1 MYVIIQVGSQAYAH
15 RLFLYA
21 TSPTLKLFPPGAVA
35 GAEEL
40 GPHTDHHGAALV
52 LLRRCRLSPGE
63 LANLVD
69 STFLS
74 RYIHRM
80 YWCEHVESC
89 PWQMV
94 RSVAQWGETQ
104 AQAQAQAVGGMRGAA
119 ETGESGGAQ
128 KEEEGEEEESRAQVA
143 EQGQGQKGEEKQEE
157 QERGLEQEQQQ
168 QQEEKQQEQQQEEEK
183 QQEQQQEEE
192 KQQEQQQEEEKQ
204 QEQQQ
209 EEEGKVREQ
218 TQASPPPCVSIRVQA
233 FPKHFERWI
242 ATHLPPSL
250 PLDPKRFTHTL
261 SAVSTAPHFFPFHP
275 RQPSAPPSL
284 TPFDLLPP
292 PRRTRR
298 DRTPLPLVPP
308 DPRIFFSL
316 SPARSMW
323 RLASDRKAGSDG
335 CASSAVSKLEEVL
348 HVVGWRLRADMTA
361 MDVGAAPG
369 AWTEYLSARIRHVLA
384 IDPAALS
391 PAVTA
396 RGNVTH
402 IKKMVEDAWDDVQ
415 AWSLACQADSSQPHP
430 TGGDGCDT
438 NRVHEPGTKTGAPTN
453 TTSASVAASSSSS
466 IATSSSGIGSCAGTA
481 PLSAGSSEHGGGAA
495 AAMCHGLFCDANK
508 HPLQAATLVAP
519 LLPALASGGILV
531 VTMKC
536 RGRGRDKELL
546 TQQLTDALPVSF
558 RYAECV
564 WLMANSVFERT
575 FVGIKA

>member
-1 MYVIIQVGSQAYAH
+1 
-15 RLFLYA
+15 
-21 TSPTLKLFPPGAVA
+21 
-35 GAEEL
+35 
-40 GPHTDHHGAALV
+40 
-52 LLRRCRLSPGE
+52 
-63 LANLVD
+63 
-69 STFLS
+69 
-74 RYIHRM
+74 
-80 YWCEHVESC
+80 
-89 PWQMV
+89 MV
-94 RSVAQWGETQ
+94 RSVAQWGGNQ
-104 AQAQAQAVGGMRGAA
+104 AQAQVQAQAVEGMGGKTEA
-119 ETGESGGAQ
+119 
-128 KEEEGEEEESRAQVA
+128 GEEEEEDESRAGVV
-143 EQGQGQKGEEKQEE
+143 EQKQ
-157 QERGLEQEQQQ
+157 QQQQQQQQQQLEQQQLEQQ
-168 QQEEKQQEQQQEEEK
+168 QQEEGNVQ
-183 QQEQQQEEE
+183 
-192 KQQEQQQEEEKQ
+192 
-204 QEQQQ
+204 
-209 EEEGKVREQ
+209 EQ
-218 TQASPPPCVSIRVQA
+218 TQGTAPRVSIRVQA

-275 RQPSAPPSL
+275 RQPSISASL
-284 TPFDLLPP
+284 TPFHLLPPVPPCCCSSRGGEGCAGEGEGGGGEGGNEGGERGEGINGPAETPHSSTITAHPTIPQNPPPSTPPPPSPPPSTLSPLSPPPSSSTLSPPPSSSSLSSPPSTTQTFPSDPPQNSEHRSSSEAPQTSPP

-298 DRTPLPLVPP
+298 DCTPVPLVPP
-308 DPRIFFSL
+308 DARIFFSL

-348 HVVGWRLRADMTA
+348 HVVGWRLREDMTA

-369 AWTEYLSARIRHVLA
+369 AWTEYLSARMRHVLA

-415 AWSLACQADSSQPHP
+415 AWSLACQADSQPQP
-430 TGGDGCDT
+430 TGADGHDT
-438 NRVHEPGTKTGAPTN
+438 NRVHEPGTDTAAPT
-453 TTSASVAASSSSS
+453 TSSTSGITSSR
-466 IATSSSGIGSCAGTA
+466 SSSGIASSVGTT
-481 PLSAGSSEHGGGAA
+481 PMTAGSSERGGGAG
-495 AAMCHGLFCDANK
+495 MCHGLFCDANK

-546 TQQLTDALPVSF
+546 TQQLTEALPVSF